1 MSIVSDIKI
10 KMVNHMVCEITQL
23 KRGEISCANKML
35 TERIE
40 EMDRIFAMECL
51 IATGDSTY
59 NSLIKYIYEQIKE
72 MSTKLIL
79 KY

>member
-1 MSIVSDIKI
+1 MSIISDIEI
-10 KMVNHMVCEITQL
+10 KMADHMVCEIAQL
-23 KRGEISCANKML
+23 KKGEISCANKML
-35 TERIE
+35 VERIE
-40 EMDRIFAMECL
+40 EMDRIRAMECL

-59 NSLIKYIYEQIKE
+59 DSLIKFLYEQIKE

>member
-1 MSIVSDIKI
+1 MSTLSDIKI
-10 KMVNHMVCEITQL
+10 KMVNHGICELVQL
-23 KRGEISCANKML
+23 EKGEISCADKML
-35 TERIE
+35 TERIG
-40 EMDRIFAMECL
+40 EMNRIRAMECL

-59 NSLIKYIYEQIKE
+59 DDLISYIFEQVKE

>member
-1 MSIVSDIKI
+1 MSTLSDIKV
-10 KMVNHMVCEITQL
+10 KMVNHMICEIGQL
-23 KRGEISCANKML
+23 RKGEISCANQML
-35 TERIE
+35 IERIE
-40 EMDRIFAMECL
+40 EMDRIRAMECL

-59 NSLIKYIYEQIKE
+59 DDLISYIYEQVKE

>member
-1 MSIVSDIKI
+1 MSIISDIKT
-10 KMVNHMVCEITQL
+10 KMVDHMVCEITQL
-23 KRGEISCANKML
+23 KRGEISCANQML
-35 TERIE
+35 IERIE
-40 EMDRIFAMECL
+40 EMDRIYAMECL

-59 NSLIKYIYEQIKE
+59 DTLIEYIYEQVKE

>member
-1 MSIVSDIKI
+1 MSIVSDIKT
-10 KMVNHMVCEITQL
+10 KMVDHMVCEINQL
-23 KRGEISCANKML
+23 RKGEISCANKML
-35 TERIE
+35 VERIE
-40 EMDRIFAMECL
+40 EMDRIYAMECL

-59 NSLIKYIYEQIKE
+59 DSLISYIYEQVKE

>member
-1 MSIVSDIKI
+1 MSIISDIKT
-10 KMVNHMVCEITQL
+10 KMVDHMVCEIAQL
-23 KRGEISCANKML
+23 KKGEISCANQML
-35 TERIE
+35 IERIE
-40 EMDRIFAMECL
+40 EMDRIYAMECL

-59 NSLIKYIYEQIKE
+59 DSLIKYIYEQVKE

>member
-1 MSIVSDIKI
+1 MSIINDIKI
-10 KMVNHMVCEITQL
+10 KMVDHAICEINQL
-23 KRGEISCANKML
+23 KKGEISCANKML

-40 EMDRIFAMECL
+40 ETNRIYAMECL
-51 IATGDSTY
+51 IATNDSDY
-59 NSLIKYIYEQIKE
+59 DSLIEFLYEQIKE